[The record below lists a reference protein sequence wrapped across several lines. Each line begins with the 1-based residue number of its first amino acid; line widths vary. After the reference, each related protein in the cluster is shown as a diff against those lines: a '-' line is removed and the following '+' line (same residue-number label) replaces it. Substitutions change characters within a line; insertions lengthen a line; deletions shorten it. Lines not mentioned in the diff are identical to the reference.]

1 MLRKATVQDIP
12 ALAALRC
19 QTTGTTPQEA
29 AAWLQSVAGIENI
42 LVLQKDDAPAV
53 MLAAVPVQYYQHKG
67 LWFCGFAAQ
76 KGLDGSAILP
86 KLLAGCLRAYAASGI
101 EFAVINPGDAKQ
113 AAQLQ
118 PLGFQGLLP
127 LRVLQK
133 AIPRNL
139 VAQAVFDS
147 LTVHKLL
154 QRRSLYQPGC
164 VSLPEPAMTEVMT
177 QLYRRGLTV
186 VSSNRGYGLYYLQDG
201 VVQCIELQADN
212 DYCADVL
219 LQAVREKT
227 GAEKAR
233 ILLSENQTLYTGAGR
248 RCAYGMIAFCAKPF
262 PVTDM
267 YFRVLL

>member
-101 EFAVINPGDAKQ
+101 
-113 AAQLQ
+113 
-118 PLGFQGLLP
+118 
-127 LRVLQK
+127 
-133 AIPRNL
+133 
-139 VAQAVFDS
+139 
-147 LTVHKLL
+147 
-154 QRRSLYQPGC
+154 
-164 VSLPEPAMTEVMT
+164 
-177 QLYRRGLTV
+177 
-186 VSSNRGYGLYYLQDG
+186 
-201 VVQCIELQADN
+201 
-212 DYCADVL
+212 
-219 LQAVREKT
+219 
-227 GAEKAR
+227 
-233 ILLSENQTLYTGAGR
+233 
-248 RCAYGMIAFCAKPF
+248 
-262 PVTDM
+262 
-267 YFRVLL
+267 